1 MIMNYKVLDG
11 LNLLRQGKVREVYDL
26 GETLLIVASDRI
38 SAFDVIMN
46 EVVADKGRLLSEISV
61 FWFDKTKDIIDNHFI
76 TNDIYQYPDAA
87 KKHAEYLKGRS
98 MIVKKCKPLAVEFVV
113 RGYVAGSGWKEY
125 QENQMIC
132 GNKLPAGLQEFSRLE
147 SPIFTPA
154 TKEDSGHDINITP
167 EEAAEILGK
176 ETEEYLRNISIK
188 LYELGRDYL
197 DKRGIILADT
207 KFEFGI
213 DGNGKLILI
222 DEALTPDS
230 SRFWMKEG
238 YAPGKKQAQYDKQ
251 VLRDYLETLDWDK
264 TPPPPTLPAEI
275 LEKVRAKYI
284 EVVEKIKM

>member
-1 MIMNYKVLDG
+1 MNYKVLDG